1 MLPLW
6 AHQKKAPVNNLTQK
20 GLKGQKVRKILMVGA
35 FLVADL
41 LR

>member
-1 MLPLW
+1 MPPFGLI
-6 AHQKKAPVNNLTQK
+6 KKGLCKQLTQK

-41 LR
+41 LG